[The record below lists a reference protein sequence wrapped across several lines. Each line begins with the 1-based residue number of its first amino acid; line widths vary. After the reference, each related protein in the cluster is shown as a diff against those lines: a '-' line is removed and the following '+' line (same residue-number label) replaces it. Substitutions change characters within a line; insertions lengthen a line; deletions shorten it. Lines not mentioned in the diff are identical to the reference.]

1 MNSLLRATLLHHREI
16 ITAWYA
22 CFLAVGVKGVKMQ
35 GVLSACELRGG
46 NYRSETAVGR
56 RESSQINR
64 CRRVAAFH
72 LYTVIRHGGGIWRQ
86 RQSHAQL
93 SNR

>member
-1 MNSLLRATLLHHREI
+1 MNGPLRATLLHHREI

-22 CFLAVGVKGVKMQ
+22 CLLTVGVKGVEMQ

-46 NYRSETAVGR
+46 NYRSETAVVR

-64 CRRVAAFH
+64 CRRVVAFH
-72 LYTVIRHGGGIWRQ
+72 FYTVIRHGGGMWRK
-86 RQSHAQL
+86 RS
-93 SNR
+93 